1 MKSLSSIVAA
11 GALCAA
17 AAFASVPPS
26 FAASAFEARTSDAAG
41 VSIVVTPRP
50 LAPGATTWEFDVAM
64 NTHVR
69 PLAEDLAKAAV
80 LIEADGQRATPVG
93 WQGDPPGG
101 HHRKGVLRFAAPS
114 APQQTFELQLS
125 DVGGADLRTF
135 RWDVKP

>member
-1 MKSLSSIVAA
+1 MKPLSSIIVV

-17 AAFASVPPS
+17 AAFASVASS
-26 FAASAFEARTSDAAG
+26 FAASAFVARTSDAAG

-50 LAPGATTWEFDVAM
+50 LAPGAAVWEFDVTM
-64 NTHVR
+64 TTHVR
-69 PLAEDLAKAAV
+69 PLAEDLTTAAV

-114 APQQTFELQLS
+114 SPQPTFELQLS
-125 DVGGADLRTF
+125 GVGGTALRTF
-135 RWDVKP
+135 RWDAKP